1 MITIHNKF
9 TRDFTGIGSNLLY
22 PDSCT
27 VQEEL
32 NGMFEMTLTHPY
44 DVQGRWKGLQLQNI
58 IVAPTPLGN
67 QPLEYIKPFS
77 ILKVL
82 QFMPNTYFMTCLTI
96 WQKNL
101 K

>member
-67 QPLEYIKPFS
+67 QPFRIYKTVFNFNS
-77 ILKVL
+77 I
-82 QFMPNTYFMTCLTI
+82 F
-96 WQKNL
+96 WQSFCTGL
-101 K
+101 CCSCCSRLCQ